1 MECTL
6 FKTVK
11 KIGISERQI
20 QGVVLFVLESLKK
33 KNAAVSIHCIGDS
46 QMRRLNRVHRGKDN
60 VTDVLS
66 FAMQE
71 GEVMAGKK
79 GEDTDWGDVF
89 ICIPQIKRQAKEYGV
104 SFKEELFRM
113 TVHGV
118 LHLLGYD
125 HEVEKDAKKMFSL
138 QDAMVISCLRRAV
151 R

>member
-11 KIGISERQI
+11 SVGVPDRQI
-20 QGVVLFVLESLKK
+20 QAVVLFVLESLKK
-33 KNAAVSIHCIGDS
+33 KSAAVSVHCIGES
-46 QMRRLNRVHRGKDN
+46 QMRRLNRVHRGKDK

-71 GEVMAGKK
+71 GEFMMEKK
-79 GEDTDWGDVF
+79 SEHKDWGDIF

-104 SFKEELFRM
+104 SFKEEFFRM

-125 HEVEKDAKKMFSL
+125 HEEEKEAKKMFSL
-138 QDAMVISCLRRAV
+138 QDKTVVSCLKQFSR
-151 R
+151 

>member
-11 KIGISERQI
+11 SVGVPDRQI
-20 QGVVLFVLESLKK
+20 QAVVLFVLESLKK
-33 KNAAVSIHCIGDS
+33 KNAAVSVHCIGES
-46 QMRRLNRVHRGKDN
+46 QMRRLNRVHRGKDK

-71 GEVMAGKK
+71 GAFMMEKK
-79 GEDTDWGDVF
+79 GEDKDWGDIF

-104 SFKEELFRM
+104 RFKEEFFRM

-125 HEVEKDAKKMFSL
+125 HEEEKEAKKMFSL
-138 QDAMVISCLRRAV
+138 QDKMVVSCLKQFSR
-151 R
+151 